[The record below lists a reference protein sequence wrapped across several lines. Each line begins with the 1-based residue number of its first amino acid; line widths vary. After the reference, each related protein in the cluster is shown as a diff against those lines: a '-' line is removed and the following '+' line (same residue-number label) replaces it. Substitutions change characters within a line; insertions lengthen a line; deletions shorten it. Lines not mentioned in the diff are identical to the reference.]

1 MAAAV
6 QCPNSLVAFFPANI
20 YRSVGS
26 SAVLP
31 ELLLSVGKEKLSTL
45 QFLRNGAVRLTYKS
59 GADCDAT
66 FSNGLTYSGV
76 ALRVVG
82 VEAKS
87 RLVYLRDC
95 PTEVPDSVVS
105 RFFASIGEVHSVSR
119 SCHYALPG
127 VFDGNRLVKMTLTK
141 DIPASVRVAG
151 FDCRV
156 WYRHQPAFSSFFK
169 KFGHRGKSC
178 LLDGLS
184 RRCRQPGH
192 VARECRNAWGTSR
205 ATAAAPAISA
215 ATTSFAVVSSFDASP
230 ASDAAPTFVP
240 SFVAATPS
248 SVLLSSASLAP
259 ENEEAEMAFPC

>member
-1 MAAAV
+1 M
-6 QCPNSLVAFFPANI
+6 S
-20 YRSVGS
+20 S

-31 ELLLSVGKEKLSTL
+31 ELLRSVDKEKLSTL

-59 GADCDAT
+59 GADCDAAV
-66 FSNGLTYSGV
+66 SIGLTYSGV
-76 ALRVVG
+76 AVRVVG

-105 RFFASIGEVHSVSR
+105 GFFASFAEVHSVSR

-156 WYRHQPAFSSFFK
+156 WYRHHQFLHEVRPS
-169 KFGHRGKSC
+169 RQV
-178 LLDGLS
+178 LS
-184 RRCRQPGH
+184 PGWSQSALPSAWPCR
-192 VARECRNAWGTSR
+192 S
-205 ATAAAPAISA
+205 
-215 ATTSFAVVSSFDASP
+215 
-230 ASDAAPTFVP
+230 
-240 SFVAATPS
+240 
-248 SVLLSSASLAP
+248 
-259 ENEEAEMAFPC
+259 